1 MKGEEQPL
9 CSASKA
15 VIPQPGLNLTG
26 ATTPSSPSSYKK
38 SKGKWQ
44 ARKKKIG
51 MLTVNSVSAFPLSSV
66 IELGATMDLC
76 SMEAP
81 PSCM

>member
-9 CSASKA
+9 RSTSKV
-15 VIPQPGLNLTG
+15 VIPQPGLNLNG
-26 ATTPSSPSSYKK
+26 ATKNQK
-38 SKGKWQ
+38 EK
-44 ARKKKIG
+44 RIG

-66 IELGATMDLC
+66 IEFGTTRDLC